1 MDPKNFTSDRSGKVI
16 RNEHNEWAFLP
27 NPMPVAVEFT
37 PALIGALSRAE
48 RNLGAWAGLCKFPG
62 LFDLEMYSGSM
73 IRLEA
78 ALSSRIEGTHTTLR
92 EVLLLEASA
101 KGIVATADALL
112 VKNLSETILY
122 GWKRV
127 RKAEVDIDFIC
138 GLHKRLLRGVRGEQI
153 QPGMIRDEQ
162 VYVRS
167 GAQTIAEADFIPP
180 PADHILEQLLSVVD
194 YIRTKSDT
202 PELIRIGLIH
212 YQFEA
217 IHPFMDGNG
226 RVGRLLI
233 TLLMA
238 KWGLLPVP
246 VLNLS
251 KYFLTHR
258 EQYASHL
265 LRVSQRGEYEEWLR
279 FFLAGVAEQSDISFQ
294 TIRRLG
300 DLRARWQKE
309 IIRPRMP
316 GRLPDLVNLLFS
328 KPFLTIQDVSAA
340 LSITFSDANR
350 LVLEL
355 VKMEILREQT
365 GRKRDRI
372 FEAKKVLDILTH
384 LEKF

>member
-1 MDPKNFTSDRSGKVI
+1 MDPKNFASDRSGKAI
-16 RNEHNEWAFLP
+16 KNEHNEWAFLP
-27 NPMPVAVEFT
+27 NPLPVSVEFT

-62 LFDLEMYSGSM
+62 LFDLEMYSGPM

-78 ALSSRIEGTHTTLR
+78 ALSSRIEGTRTTLR
-92 EVLLLEASA
+92 EILLLEASA
-101 KGIVATADALL
+101 EGTAATADALL

-122 GWKRV
+122 GWKHV
-127 RKAEVDIDFIC
+127 RKAEVDLDFIC

-167 GAQTIAEADFIPP
+167 GAQTIAEADFVPP
-180 PADHILEQLLSVVD
+180 PADYIFGLLQSFAGFL
-194 YIRTKSDT
+194 RTNSDV
-202 PELIRIGLIH
+202 PELIRIGLMH

-279 FFLAGVAEQSDISFQ
+279 FFLAGVAEQSEISFQ

-328 KPFLTIQDVSAA
+328 KPFLAIQDVSSA
-340 LSITFSDANR
+340 LGVTFSDANR

-355 VKMEILREQT
+355 VKREILHEQT

-372 FEAKKVLDILTH
+372 FEAKKVLDILTN
-384 LEKF
+384 LEQI